1 MNYDILSGLADTDVP
16 PGRDVQIFGKA
27 VLFSGL
33 WRGTKMGR
41 NVGFKGQVRSY
52 VQWPLSF
59 SILLILLNIGMYFI
73 DRRAGLLTTL
83 FTVIYIVTA
92 FILYRRSRNLVFNEF
107 VSFATKYG
115 QVQRQLL
122 RELELPYA
130 LMDEAGKII
139 WTNEAFEETLHV
151 KRDCRKSITSIIPS
165 ISKNQLP
172 GMENET
178 EIMITHE
185 ERDYRVSMK
194 KVSLVSIMSESEIVE
209 TFDYNSYIIAL
220 FMFDETRINQLQIEN
235 DDQKLAVALIYIDN
249 FDEALSSIEE
259 VRRSLLVALI
269 DRKINK
275 YMSSYDGL
283 VKKLEKDKYLVILK
297 KKYLKSLCENRF
309 ELLEDVKTVN
319 IGNEMS
325 VTLSIGVGLEAGS
338 YNKNYEYART
348 CIDLALGRGGD
359 QAVVKTPDNITYYG
373 GKSQMSEKNTRVK
386 ARVKAHALREIIEG
400 SDKII
405 VMGHKLPDV
414 DAYGS
419 AVGVYRAAKTFGK
432 KVHIVVNEVTTSI
445 RPLYESMIS
454 SGEYGDDL
462 ILNSMQA
469 LEAVDQHTALVI
481 VDVNRPSRTECE
493 DLINRCKTIVVLDHH
508 RQGSERI
515 DNATLSYIEP
525 YASSASEM
533 VSEILQY
540 IGEDIKLKPI
550 EADCLYSGMMVDTNN
565 FMTKTGVRTFE
576 AAAYLRRN
584 GADVTRVRKLFR
596 IDMDAYRARMD
607 AVKSFEVFRDV
618 FAISL
623 FEGDGI
629 DSPTVI
635 GAQAA
640 NELLN
645 INGIK
650 ASFVLTDYQNMIYI
664 SARSIDDI
672 NVQII
677 MERMGGGGHLNI
689 AGAQLENMS
698 LADARNL
705 LMETLENMQK
715 EGAI

>member
-1 MNYDILSGLADTDVP
+1 MI
-16 PGRDVQIFGKA
+16 
-27 VLFSGL
+27 
-33 WRGTKMGR
+33 R
-41 NVGFKGQVRSY
+41 NVGFKGHVRGY
-52 VQWPLSF
+52 VLWPLLF
-59 SILLILLNIGMYFI
+59 SILLILFNVGIYFI
-73 DRRAGLLTTL
+73 DRRSGFITTV
-83 FTVIYIVTA
+83 FVVIYIIVA
-92 FILYRRSRNLVFNEF
+92 LILYFRSRSLVLNEF
-107 VSFATKYG
+107 VSFATRYG

-122 RELELPYA
+122 RDLEIPYA
-130 LMDEAGKII
+130 LLDESGKII
-139 WTNEAFEETLHV
+139 WTNESFEEMLKVRHES
-151 KRDCRKSITSIIPS
+151 KKSITSVIPA
-165 ISKNQLP
+165 ITKNQLP

-178 EIMITHE
+178 ELMISHDE
-185 ERDYRVSMK
+185 HDYRISMK
-194 KVSLVSIMSESEIVE
+194 KVSLVSIMSESEIIE
-209 TFDYNSYIIAL
+209 SFDYNSYIIAL
-220 FMFDETRINQLQIEN
+220 FMFDETKINRLQTEN
-235 DDQKLAVALIYIDN
+235 DEQKMSVALIYIDN

-283 VKKLEKDKYLVILK
+283 VKKLEKDKYLVLLK
-297 KKYLKSLCENRF
+297 KKYLKELCEKRF

-325 VTLSIGVGLEAGS
+325 VTLSIGVGVEAGS
-338 YNKNYEYART
+338 YLGNYEYARI

-400 SDKII
+400 ADKII

-414 DAYGS
+414 DAFGS
-419 AVGVYRAAKTFGK
+419 AVGIYRAAKSFGK

-445 RPLYESMIS
+445 RPLYEAMIN
-454 SGEYGDDL
+454 SGEYDDDL

-469 LEAVDQHTALVI
+469 LEAVDQHTVLVV
-481 VDVNRPSRTECE
+481 VDVNRPSRTECA

-515 DNATLSYIEP
+515 NNATLSYIEP

-533 VSEILQY
+533 AAEILQY
-540 IGEDIKLKPI
+540 IGEDIKLKQI

-596 IDMDAYRARMD
+596 TDMDSYRARTD
-607 AVKSFEVFRDV
+607 AVRNFEVFNEV
-618 FAISL
+618 YAISL
-623 FEGDGI
+623 FDGDGI

-650 ASFVLTDYQNMIYI
+650 ASFVLTDYNNMIYI
-664 SARSIDDI
+664 SARSIDEV

-677 MERMGGGGHLNI
+677 MERLGGGGHLNI

-698 LADARNL
+698 LTDARDK
-705 LMETLENMQK
+705 LMKLLENMQK

>member
-1 MNYDILSGLADTDVP
+1 MS
-16 PGRDVQIFGKA
+16 
-27 VLFSGL
+27 
-33 WRGTKMGR
+33 R
-41 NVGFKGQVRSY
+41 NVGFKGQVRGY
-52 VQWPLSF
+52 VLWPLLF
-59 SILLILLNIGMYFI
+59 SILLILFNVAIYFV
-73 DRRAGLLTTL
+73 DRRSGFITTV
-83 FTVIYIVTA
+83 FVVIYITVA
-92 FILYRRSRNLVFNEF
+92 LILYHKSRMLVLNEF

-122 RELELPYA
+122 RDLEVPYA
-130 LMDEAGKII
+130 LLDESGRLI
-139 WTNEAFEETLHV
+139 WTNESFEEKLGIRHDS
-151 KRDCRKSITSIIPS
+151 KKSITSVIPA
-165 ISKNQLP
+165 ISRNQLP

-178 EIMITHE
+178 EIMINHDDH
-185 ERDYRVSMK
+185 DYRVSMK

-209 TFDYNSYIIAL
+209 SFDYNSYIIAL
-220 FMFDETRINQLQIEN
+220 FMFDETIINRLQIEN
-235 DDQKLAVALIYIDN
+235 DEQKMSVALIYIDN

-283 VKKLEKDKYLVILK
+283 VKKLEKDKYLVLLK
-297 KKYLKSLCENRF
+297 KKYLKDLCENRF

-325 VTLSIGVGLEAGS
+325 VTLSIGVGVEAGS
-338 YNKNYEYART
+338 YLKNYEYARNS
-348 CIDLALGRGGD
+348 IDLALGRGGD
-359 QAVVKTPDNITYYG
+359 QAVVKTPDSITYYG

-400 SDKII
+400 ADRVI
-405 VMGHKLPDV
+405 VMGHKMPDV
-414 DAYGS
+414 DAFGS
-419 AVGVYRAAKTFGK
+419 AIGVFRAAKSFGK

-445 RPLYESMIS
+445 RPLYESMVG
-454 SGEYGDDL
+454 SGEYDDDL

-469 LEAVDQHTALVI
+469 LEAVDQHTVLIV
-481 VDVNRPSRTECE
+481 VDVNRPSRTECA

-525 YASSASEM
+525 YASSAAEM
-533 VSEILQY
+533 VAEILQY

-596 IDMDAYRARMD
+596 TDMEAYRARTD
-607 AVKSFEVFRDV
+607 AVRNFEVFNDV

-623 FEGDGI
+623 FDGEGI

-645 INGIK
+645 INGIR

-664 SARSIDDI
+664 SARSIDEL
-672 NVQII
+672 NVQIV
-677 MERMGGGGHLNI
+677 MERLGGGGHLNI

>member
-1 MNYDILSGLADTDVP
+1 MS
-16 PGRDVQIFGKA
+16 
-27 VLFSGL
+27 
-33 WRGTKMGR
+33 R
-41 NVGFKGQVRSY
+41 NVGFKGHVRGY
-52 VQWPLSF
+52 VLWPLLF
-59 SILLILLNIGMYFI
+59 SILLILFNPGMYFL
-73 DRRAGLLTTL
+73 DRKAGFVTTV
-83 FTVIYIVTA
+83 FVVIYIIVA
-92 FILYRRSRNLVFNEF
+92 FVLYFKSRNLVINDF
-107 VSFATKYG
+107 VSFATRYG

-122 RELELPYA
+122 RDLEVPYA
-130 LMDEAGKII
+130 LLDESGKII
-139 WTNEAFEETLHV
+139 WTNESFEETLDV
-151 KRDCRKSITSIIPS
+151 RRDCRKSITSVIPS
-165 ISKNQLP
+165 ITKNQLP
-172 GMENET
+172 GMENES
-178 EIMITHE
+178 EMMIRHGD
-185 ERDYRVSMK
+185 RDYRISMK
-194 KVSLVSIMSESEIVE
+194 KVSLVSIMAESEIIE
-209 TFDYNSYIIAL
+209 SFDYNSYIIAL
-220 FMFDETRINQLQIEN
+220 FMFDETKMNRLQIEN
-235 DDQKLAVALIYIDN
+235 DEQKLSVALIYIDN

-275 YMSSYDGL
+275 YMTSYDGL
-283 VKKLEKDKYLVILK
+283 VKKLEKDKYIVLLK
-297 KKYLKSLCENRF
+297 KKYLKELCDNRF

-325 VTLSIGVGLEAGS
+325 VTLSIGVGVEAGS
-338 YNKNYEYART
+338 YLKNYEYART

-400 SDKII
+400 ADKII
-405 VMGHKLPDV
+405 IMGHKMPDV
-414 DAYGS
+414 DAFGS
-419 AVGVYRAAKTFGK
+419 AVGVYRAAKAFGK

-445 RPLYESMIS
+445 RPLYESMVG
-454 SGEYGDDL
+454 SGEYEDDL
-462 ILNSMQA
+462 IFNSMQA
-469 LEAVDQHTALVI
+469 LEAVDPHTALVV
-481 VDVNRPSRTECE
+481 VDVNRPSRTECA

-533 VSEILQY
+533 VAEILQY
-540 IGEDIKLKPI
+540 IGEDIKIKPT
-550 EADCLYSGMMVDTNN
+550 EADCLYSGMMVNTNN

-596 IDMDAYRARMD
+596 TDMDAYRARTD
-607 AVKSFEVFRDV
+607 AVRTFEVFKGV

-623 FEGDGI
+623 FDGEGI

-650 ASFVLTDYQNMIYI
+650 ASFVLTEYNNMIYI
-664 SARSIDDI
+664 SARSIDEV

-677 MERMGGGGHLNI
+677 MERLGGGGHLNI
-689 AGAQLENMS
+689 AGAQLENTS
-698 LADARNL
+698 LEDARNL
-705 LMETLENMQK
+705 MMETLENMQK

>member
-1 MNYDILSGLADTDVP
+1 MSKN
-16 PGRDVQIFGKA
+16 
-27 VLFSGL
+27 
-33 WRGTKMGR
+33 M
-41 NVGFKGQVRSY
+41 GFKGQVRGY
-52 VQWPLSF
+52 VLWPLLF
-59 SILLILLNIGMYFI
+59 SVLLILFNVGIYFV
-73 DRRAGLLTTL
+73 DRRSGFVT
-83 FTVIYIVTA
+83 TA
-92 FILYRRSRNLVFNEF
+92 FVIIYVTVALIFYFRSRTLVLNEF

-122 RELELPYA
+122 RELEIPYA
-130 LMDEAGKII
+130 LLDESGKII
-139 WTNEAFEETLHV
+139 WTNESFEETLGV
-151 KRDCRKSITSIIPS
+151 RRDCRKSVSSIIPA

-172 GMENET
+172 GIENET
-178 EIMITHE
+178 ELMIKHND
-185 ERDYRVSMK
+185 RDYRISMK
-194 KVSLVSIMSESEIVE
+194 KVSLVSIMTESEILE
-209 TFDYNSYIIAL
+209 SFDYNSYIIAL
-220 FMFDETRINQLQIEN
+220 FMFDETRINRLQIEN
-235 DDQKLAVALIYIDN
+235 DEQKLSVALIYIDN

-283 VKKLEKDKYLVILK
+283 VKKLEKDKYLVLLK
-297 KKYLKSLCENRF
+297 KKYLKDLSDNRF

-325 VTLSIGVGLEAGS
+325 VTLSIGVGVEAGS
-338 YNKNYEYART
+338 YLKNYEYART
-348 CIDLALGRGGD
+348 SIDLALGRGGD
-359 QAVVKTPDNITYYG
+359 QAVVKTPENITYYG

-400 SDKII
+400 ADKII
-405 VMGHKLPDV
+405 VMGHKMPDV
-414 DAYGS
+414 DAFGS
-419 AVGVYRAAKTFGK
+419 AVGVSRAAKSFGK
-432 KVHIVVNEVTTSI
+432 KVHIVVNELTTSI
-445 RPLYESMIS
+445 RPIYETMMN
-454 SGEYGDDL
+454 SGEYDDDL

-469 LEAVDQHTALVI
+469 LEAVDPHTALIV
-481 VDVNRPSRTECE
+481 VDVNRPSRTECA
-493 DLINRCKTIVVLDHH
+493 DLISRCKTIVVLDHH

-515 DNATLSYIEP
+515 DSATLSYIEP

-533 VSEILQY
+533 VAEILQY
-540 IGEDIKLKPI
+540 ISEDIKLKPI
-550 EADCLYSGMMVDTNN
+550 EADALYSGMMVDTNN
-565 FMTKTGVRTFE
+565 FLSKTGVRTFE

-596 IDMDAYRARMD
+596 TDLEAYRARTD
-607 AVKSFEVFRDV
+607 AVRNFEVFDNK

-645 INGIK
+645 IKGIK
-650 ASFVLTDYQNMIYI
+650 ASFVLTDYNNMIYI
-664 SARSIDDI
+664 SARSIDEV

-677 MERMGGGGHLNI
+677 MERLGGGGHLNI
-689 AGAQLENMS
+689 AGAQLENTG

>member
-1 MNYDILSGLADTDVP
+1 MI
-16 PGRDVQIFGKA
+16 
-27 VLFSGL
+27 
-33 WRGTKMGR
+33 R
-41 NVGFKGQVRSY
+41 NVGFKGQVRGY
-52 VQWPLSF
+52 VLWPLLF
-59 SILLILLNIGMYFI
+59 SILLILFNVGIYFI
-73 DRRAGLLTTL
+73 DRRSGFITTV
-83 FTVIYIVTA
+83 FVVIYIIVA
-92 FILYRRSRNLVFNEF
+92 LILYFRSRSLVLNEF
-107 VSFATKYG
+107 VSFATRYG

-122 RELELPYA
+122 RDLEIPYA
-130 LMDEAGKII
+130 LLDESGKII
-139 WTNEAFEETLHV
+139 WTNESFEEMLKVRHES
-151 KRDCRKSITSIIPS
+151 KKSITSVIPA
-165 ISKNQLP
+165 ITKNQLP

-178 EIMITHE
+178 ELMISHDE
-185 ERDYRVSMK
+185 HDYRISMK
-194 KVSLVSIMSESEIVE
+194 KVSLVSIMSESEIIE
-209 TFDYNSYIIAL
+209 SFDYNSYIIAL
-220 FMFDETRINQLQIEN
+220 FMFDETKINRLQTEN
-235 DDQKLAVALIYIDN
+235 DEQKMSVALIYIDN

-283 VKKLEKDKYLVILK
+283 VKKLEKDKYLVLLK
-297 KKYLKSLCENRF
+297 KKYLKELCEKRF

-325 VTLSIGVGLEAGS
+325 VTLSIGVGVEAGS
-338 YNKNYEYART
+338 YLGNYEYART

-400 SDKII
+400 ADKII

-414 DAYGS
+414 DAFGS
-419 AVGVYRAAKTFGK
+419 AVGIYRAAKSFGK

-445 RPLYESMIS
+445 RPLYEAMIN
-454 SGEYGDDL
+454 SGEYDDDL

-469 LEAVDQHTALVI
+469 LEAVDQHTVLVV
-481 VDVNRPSRTECE
+481 VDVNRPSRTECA

-515 DNATLSYIEP
+515 NNATLSYIEP

-533 VSEILQY
+533 AAEILQY
-540 IGEDIKLKPI
+540 IGEDIKLKQI

-596 IDMDAYRARMD
+596 TDMDSYRARTD
-607 AVKSFEVFRDV
+607 AVRNFEVFNEV
-618 FAISL
+618 YAISL
-623 FEGDGI
+623 FDGDGI

-650 ASFVLTDYQNMIYI
+650 ASFVLTDYNNMIYI
-664 SARSIDDI
+664 SARSIDEV

-677 MERMGGGGHLNI
+677 MERLGGGGHLNI

-698 LADARNL
+698 LADARDK
-705 LMETLENMQK
+705 LMKLLENMQK

>member
-1 MNYDILSGLADTDVP
+1 MS
-16 PGRDVQIFGKA
+16 RK
-27 VLFSGL
+27 
-33 WRGTKMGR
+33 
-41 NVGFKGQVRSY
+41 VGFKGHVRIY
-52 VQWPLSF
+52 VQWPLFF
-59 SILLILLNIGMYFI
+59 SILLIIFNIGMYFI
-73 DRRAGLLTTL
+73 DRRAGLITTVFAVVYIGVAL
-83 FTVIYIVTA
+83 F
-92 FILYRRSRNLVFNEF
+92 LYYRSRSIVFSEF

-115 QVQRQLL
+115 QVQKQLL
-122 RELELPYA
+122 RDLEIPYA
-130 LMDEAGKII
+130 LMDESGKII
-139 WTNEAFEETLHV
+139 WTNEAFEETLNV
-151 KRDCRKSITSIIPS
+151 RRDSRKSITSIIPS

-172 GMENET
+172 GIENET
-178 EIMITHE
+178 ETMITHGDK
-185 ERDYRVSMK
+185 DYRVSMK
-194 KVSLVSIMSESEIVE
+194 KVSLVSIMSESEAIE
-209 TFDYNSYIIAL
+209 TFDYNSFIIAL
-220 FMFDETRINQLQIEN
+220 FMFDETKINKLLIEN
-235 DDQKLAVALIYIDN
+235 DEQKLAVALIYIDN

-275 YMSSYDGL
+275 YMSAYDGL
-283 VKKLEKDKYLVILK
+283 VKKMEKDKYLVILK
-297 KKYLKSLCENRF
+297 KKYLRSLCDNRF

-338 YNKNYEYART
+338 YLKNYEYART

-359 QAVVKTPDNITYYG
+359 QAVVKTPENIQYYG

-400 SDKII
+400 ADKII

-414 DAYGS
+414 DAFGS
-419 AVGVYRAAKTFGK
+419 AVGVYRAAKSLGK

-445 RPLYESMIS
+445 RPLYENMVN
-454 SGEYGDDL
+454 SGDYEDDL

-481 VDVNRPSRTECE
+481 VDVNKPGLTECE
-493 DLINRCKTIVVLDHH
+493 DLISRCKTIVVLDHH
-508 RQGSERI
+508 RQSSERI
-515 DNATLSYIEP
+515 DSATLSYIEP

-540 IGEDIKLKPI
+540 ISDDIKLRAV

-596 IDMDAYRARMD
+596 TDMDAYRARTD
-607 AVKSFEVFRDV
+607 AVRNFEVFDGV
-618 FAISL
+618 YAISL
-623 FEGDGI
+623 FDGEGV

-645 INGIK
+645 INGIR
-650 ASFVLTDYQNMIYI
+650 ASFVLTEYQNMIYI
-664 SARSIDDI
+664 SARSIDEV

-677 MERMGGGGHLNI
+677 MERMGGGGHHNM
-689 AGAQLENMS
+689 AGAQLENIS
-698 LADARNL
+698 LDDARDR
-705 LMETLENMQK
+705 LMETLDNMQK